1 MEKNASRGI
10 LILIIAVLCCY
21 FLFGIVPS
29 FLFDDDYSVES
40 VEECVYNDITP
51 FEGIALRTETVLTAG
66 SNYSMMIH
74 EVADGERVGV
84 GTAVAMI
91 SDTPFTE
98 EDEHRL
104 LYLNRCIRILT
115 ETVSSVVTSDASSLE
130 NDSREALY
138 DYLDACSSSDMQKL
152 LSSEETLQIAFNKK
166 AVNFDGDAV
175 YSEKLND
182 YLNERS
188 SIIEK
193 YTSVEK
199 NVYSTVAGYFYSGFD
214 GFESLLS
221 ADASGM
227 TVSQLDG
234 ILASEGETCP
244 SDYVG
249 KVQTTP
255 YWVYAGKLKT
265 EEASGLKEGST
276 ARLEFRFSDGSKKTL
291 STSVLSVSAEENG
304 YVCVCFRCGVMTD
317 KELSLRRENC
327 KLINSTYSGLKV
339 SNNALRVV
347 DGEDGVYVLIGQKV
361 VFKPVEILFSTESF
375 SIVKAK
381 SDYNSRRLTV
391 NDEVICGGKDMFD
404 GKIVNA
410 K

>member
-1 MEKNASRGI
+1 MEKNVFRGI

-182 YLNERS
+182 YLN
-188 SIIEK
+188 
-193 YTSVEK
+193 
-199 NVYSTVAGYFYSGFD
+199 
-214 GFESLLS
+214 
-221 ADASGM
+221 
-227 TVSQLDG
+227 
-234 ILASEGETCP
+234 
-244 SDYVG
+244 
-249 KVQTTP
+249 
-255 YWVYAGKLKT
+255 
-265 EEASGLKEGST
+265 
-276 ARLEFRFSDGSKKTL
+276 
-291 STSVLSVSAEENG
+291 
-304 YVCVCFRCGVMTD
+304 
-317 KELSLRRENC
+317 
-327 KLINSTYSGLKV
+327 
-339 SNNALRVV
+339 
-347 DGEDGVYVLIGQKV
+347 
-361 VFKPVEILFSTESF
+361 
-375 SIVKAK
+375 
-381 SDYNSRRLTV
+381 
-391 NDEVICGGKDMFD
+391 
-404 GKIVNA
+404 
-410 K
+410 

>member
-1 MEKNASRGI
+1 MEKNVFRGI

-21 FLFGIVPS
+21 FLFGLVPS

-66 SNYSMMIH
+66 SDYSMMIH
-74 EVADGERVGV
+74 EVSDGERVGV

-104 LYLNRCIRILT
+104 LYLNRYIRILT
-115 ETVSSVVTSDASSLE
+115 ETVSSVVTSDTASLE

-214 GFESLLS
+214 GFESLLY

-234 ILASEGETCP
+234 ILASEGEACP

-265 EEASGLKEGST
+265 EEVSGLKEGST

-317 KELSLRRENC
+317 KELSLRKENC